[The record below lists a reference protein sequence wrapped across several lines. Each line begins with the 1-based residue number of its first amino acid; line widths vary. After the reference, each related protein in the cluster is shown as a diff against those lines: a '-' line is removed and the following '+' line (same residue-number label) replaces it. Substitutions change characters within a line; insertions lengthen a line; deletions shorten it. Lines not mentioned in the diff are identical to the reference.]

1 MFVLR
6 KYEKMLPRQK
16 VEFTLKVIAGRLHFI
31 LYRLTC
37 RKMAE
42 NPEEPSF
49 AVEVDDCNAAVRPE
63 VFSGLSKICYTVF
76 QVMVGIASKDQV
88 YSVSGNEWVMMLG
101 TNDLDI
107 PVTTFAGLFFHI
119 FVHPRINIHGVYFP
133 RRANR
138 ICNAEGEVAT
148 A

>member
-6 KYEKMLPRQK
+6 KYEKMLSRQK
-16 VEFTLKVIAGRLHFI
+16 VEFTLKVIAGRLHFL
-31 LYRLTC
+31 LYHLAC

-42 NPEEPSF
+42 NLEEPPF
-49 AVEVDDCNAAVRPE
+49 AVEVDDCNATAWPE

-76 QVMVGIASKDQV
+76 QVMIGIAGKDQV
-88 YSVSGNEWVMMLG
+88 CSVPRNERVMMLG
-101 TNDLDI
+101 INDLDI
-107 PVTTFAGLFFHI
+107 PVATFSGLFFHI
-119 FVHPRINIHGVYFP
+119 VIYPRINIHGVYFP

-138 ICNAEGEVAT
+138 ICKAEGEVAT